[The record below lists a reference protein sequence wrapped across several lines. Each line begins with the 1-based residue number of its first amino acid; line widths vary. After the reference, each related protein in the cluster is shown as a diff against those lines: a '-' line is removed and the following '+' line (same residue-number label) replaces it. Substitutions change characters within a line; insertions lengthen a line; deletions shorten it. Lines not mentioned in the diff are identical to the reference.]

1 MYIAYIIKQSICVHQ
16 TFEKKRR
23 TTNKINSKEKNGMH
37 HDKNKTMNKKVKKK
51 NKILNRK
58 NKAN

>member
-51 NKILNRK
+51 TRY
-58 NKAN
+58 